1 MKLFERSALTAG
13 TPLASNSSPSARMRW
28 DPRWATSRL
37 AEFSAFRTQHG
48 ASHTLTRAVQ
58 FRLIAWKDFV

>member
-1 MKLFERSALTAG
+1 MKLFERNVLTAG
-13 TPLASNSSPSARMRW
+13 ISLVSNSSLSARMRW

-37 AEFSAFRTQHG
+37 AEFSAFTTQYC
-48 ASHTLTRAVQ
+48 ASHALTRAVQ